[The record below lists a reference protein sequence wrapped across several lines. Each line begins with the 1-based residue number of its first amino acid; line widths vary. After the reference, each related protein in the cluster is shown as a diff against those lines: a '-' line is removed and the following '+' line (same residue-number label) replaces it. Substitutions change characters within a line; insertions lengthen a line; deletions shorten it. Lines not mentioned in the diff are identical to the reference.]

1 MAYGTVKE
9 DISPLGYDIK
19 DVIGYS
25 ARLPTSTYFNPLV
38 EYGAFLSSYIL
49 MHIVIFMVI
58 CKYKDK
64 FYDFVYEYVTK
75 DKIQFCLFWSFIFT
89 FFITFCN
96 ITIIFAAEGGI
107 CITLLQLY
115 LLCISLFP
123 GLLYVVMVTIRIKR
137 RNGFFKAFENLNCVK
152 IPFFDQLIQILV
164 FIFLFTFPHVS
175 ALVVF
180 LSSVSFFDDPS
191 STSFLLL
198 YLSSSSVVLWIVNAI
213 FLYLVSPSLLVCCCP
228 TKCSN
233 CMEVFF
239 AICLALS
246 VNLMN
251 ISVMSFIGD
260 YFYDRRIEGTSIFA
274 VIPVAITLLGWHKSD
289 KAVEKFATWMSDD
302 NEEATPT
309 QNGMFISEVFGMMQR
324 LLFGFTGQQ
333 GDTEKKTRDQ
343 DISLTEVQLSR
354 NSTSM

>member
-9 DISPLGYDIK
+9 AISPLGYGIE

-25 ARLPTSTYFNPLV
+25 ARLPTSTYFDSVV

-49 MHIVIFMVI
+49 MHIVIFMLI

-64 FYDFVYEYVTK
+64 IYNVVYEYVTK
-75 DKIQFCLFWSFIFT
+75 DKIRFCLFWSFIFT
-89 FFITFCN
+89 FFILFCN
-96 ITIIFAAEGGI
+96 ITITFAAEGGI

-123 GLLYVVMVTIRIKR
+123 GLVYVVMVTIGIEK
-137 RNGFFKAFENLNCVK
+137 RNGFFKAFENLDCVR
-152 IPFFDQLIQILV
+152 IHFFDQLIQVLV
-164 FIFLFTFPHVS
+164 FIFLFTLPHVS

-180 LSSVSFFDDPS
+180 LSSVSFFYDPS
-191 STSFLLL
+191 STSLLLL

-233 CMEVFF
+233 CMKVFF

-251 ISVMSFIGD
+251 VSVMPFIGD

-274 VIPVAITLLGWHKSD
+274 IIPIAITLLGWYKSG
-289 KAVEKFATWMSDD
+289 KLVEVFATLISDD
-302 NEEATPT
+302 NEKVTPT
-309 QNGMFISEVFGMMQR
+309 QNGVSINEVFGMMQR
-324 LLFGFTGQQ
+324 LLFGSAGQQ
-333 GDTEKKTRDQ
+333 GNHNEHQ
-343 DISLTEVQLSR
+343 DIPLTEVK
-354 NSTSM
+354 T